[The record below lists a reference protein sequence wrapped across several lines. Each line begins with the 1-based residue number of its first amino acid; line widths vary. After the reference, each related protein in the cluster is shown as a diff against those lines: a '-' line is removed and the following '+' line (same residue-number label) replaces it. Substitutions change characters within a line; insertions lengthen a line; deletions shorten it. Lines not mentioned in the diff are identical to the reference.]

1 MAPAAVI
8 LPTHPSSHFSL
19 SLCVF
24 LWAVPST
31 CTRKA
36 LKLFLGRVDNTTPQ
50 MKHDDL
56 GLHRPDQCGTD
67 QCGTDQCGTDPG
79 AKHHKVDSNQQ

>member
-8 LPTHPSSHFSL
+8 LPTHPSSGNFSL

-67 QCGTDQCGTDPG
+67 PG
-79 AKHHKVDSNQQ
+79 AKHHKVDSNSNHP